1 MTLFELELPKA
12 YESKYLA
19 LIKGKLVD
27 RITNGL
33 LYQGEHKEFTKEVK
47 EILIPNWSSKASD
60 TSKIERLL
68 IAEPEELVR
77 LNDDIN
83 AEIEKLDESLR
94 PKDKEIEIIFGYE
107 IIFNTK
113 SKSKAYKLAL
123 EIGANT
129 CCYCNRQY
137 TFTVVR
143 NGNKNKEDRL
153 TRPAFDHWFPKSKF
167 PLLSVSL
174 YNLIPSCTVC
184 NSSAKG
190 DNDVN
195 LHDYIH
201 PYVHRPQHP
210 KIKFVAV
217 PATEPDRNWTL
228 KIVRKK
234 NSPEDKTIKMFYL
247 DEIYKEHDKL
257 ELKDLMDF
265 RDNYS
270 DGYLKDLMQ
279 FLIDNKMDDSSLTRE
294 DVYRMIFGIEWN
306 DDKHLDRPFG
316 KMKNDILKEIIN

>member
-1 MTLFELELPKA
+1 MTLFELDLPKA
-12 YESKYLA
+12 YESKYLV
-19 LIKGKLVD
+19 LLKDRLKERISKGLMH
-27 RITNGL
+27 N
-33 LYQGEHKEFTKEVK
+33 GEHIELDDEVK
-47 EILIPNWSSKASD
+47 ELLIPHWDTYSPD
-60 TSKIERLL
+60 TSRIERLL
-68 IAEPEELVR
+68 IAEPEELIR
-77 LNDDIN
+77 LNIDIT
-83 AEIEKLDESLR
+83 AEIEKLDESKR
-94 PKDKEIEIIFGYE
+94 PDNKTLEIIFGYE
-107 IIFNTK
+107 FVFNTA

-143 NGNKNKEDRL
+143 NGNKNKDDRL

-190 DNDVN
+190 DHDVN
-195 LHDYIH
+195 LRDYIH

-210 KIKFVAV
+210 KIKFVAE

-228 KIVRKK
+228 KIVRKED
-234 NSPEDKTIKMFYL
+234 SPEDNTIKMFYL

-270 DGYLKDLMQ
+270 DGYLKELMQ
-279 FLIDNKMDDSSLTRE
+279 FLIDNKIDSSSLTRE
-294 DVYRMIFGIEWN
+294 NVYRMIFGVEWN

-316 KMKNDILKEIIN
+316 KMKNDILKEIIS

>member
-1 MTLFELELPKA
+1 MTLFELDLPKA
-12 YESKYLA
+12 CESKYLA
-19 LIKGKLVD
+19 LIKGKLVE
-27 RITNGL
+27 RITDGL
-33 LYQGEHKEFTKEVK
+33 LYKGVHKEFTKEVK
-47 EILIPNWSSKASD
+47 EILIPNWNSQAKD
-60 TSKIERLL
+60 TSKIDRLL
-68 IAEPEELVR
+68 IAEPEELVQ

-107 IIFNTK
+107 VVFNTP

-190 DNDVN
+190 DHDVN
-195 LHDYIH
+195 LSDYIH
-201 PYVHRPQHP
+201 PYVHSPQHP
-210 KIKFVAV
+210 RIKFVAE

-228 KIVRKK
+228 KIDRKE
-234 NSPEDKTIKMFYL
+234 NSPEDNTIKMFYL

-265 RDNYS
+265 RDNYG
-270 DGYLKDLMQ
+270 DGYLGE
-279 FLIDNKMDDSSLTRE
+279 LIKFMEENKMDASSITRE
-294 DVYRMIFGIEWN
+294 DIYRMLFGVEWN

>member
-33 LYQGEHKEFTKEVK
+33 LYQGEHKEFSKEVK
-47 EILIPNWSSKASD
+47 EILIPNWSSQARD
-60 TSKIERLL
+60 TSKIKRLL

-107 IIFNTK
+107 IVFNTP

-167 PLLSVSL
+167 PLLSMSL

-190 DNDVN
+190 EHDVN
-195 LHDYIH
+195 LREFIH

-210 KIKFVAV
+210 KIKFIAE

-228 KIVRKK
+228 KIERKK

-265 RDNYS
+265 RDNYC

-294 DVYRMIFGIEWN
+294 DVYRMIAITAN
-306 DDKHLDRPFG
+306 QAIAAKAN
-316 KMKNDILKEIIN
+316 K

>member
-1 MTLFELELPKA
+1 MTLFELDLPKA

-19 LIKGKLVD
+19 LLKGKLIE
-27 RITNGL
+27 RIKNGL
-33 LYQGEHKEFTKEVK
+33 QYEGTRIELDDEVK
-47 EILIPNWSSKASD
+47 KILVPHWDTDNPD
-60 TSKIERLL
+60 TSRIERLL
-68 IAEPEELVR
+68 IAEPEVLVK
-77 LNDDIN
+77 LNDDIK
-83 AEIEKLDESLR
+83 AEIAKLDEAKR
-94 PKDKEIEIIFGYE
+94 PDDKTLEIIFGYE
-107 IIFNTK
+107 VVFNTA

-190 DNDVN
+190 DHDVN
-195 LHDYIH
+195 LRDYIH
-201 PYVHRPQHP
+201 PYVHKPQHP
-210 KIKFVAV
+210 KIKFVAE

-228 KIVRKK
+228 KIERKK

-294 DVYRMIFGIEWN
+294 DVYRMIFGVEWN

>member
-1 MTLFELELPKA
+1 M
-12 YESKYLA
+12 
-19 LIKGKLVD
+19 
-27 RITNGL
+27 
-33 LYQGEHKEFTKEVK
+33 
-47 EILIPNWSSKASD
+47 
-60 TSKIERLL
+60 
-68 IAEPEELVR
+68 
-77 LNDDIN
+77 
-83 AEIEKLDESLR
+83 
-94 PKDKEIEIIFGYE
+94 
-107 IIFNTK
+107 
-113 SKSKAYKLAL
+113 
-123 EIGANT
+123 
-129 CCYCNRQY
+129 
-137 TFTVVR
+137 
-143 NGNKNKEDRL
+143 
-153 TRPAFDHWFPKSKF
+153 
-167 PLLSVSL
+167 SL

-190 DNDVN
+190 EHDVN
-195 LHDYIH
+195 LREFIH

-210 KIKFVAV
+210 KIKFIAE

-228 KIVRKK
+228 KIERKK

-265 RDNYS
+265 RDNYC

-294 DVYRMIFGIEWN
+294 DVYRMIFGVEWN